1 MAIDRADWHWES
13 AEKLYREKN
22 NIVGNLTNEQINMI
36 WLYSANHIALFLR
49 WIIDRDMQGTGS
61 NKEDCDKVRNGQM
74 SVLEYFFKN
83 CDGKLWNEDIRDDI
97 LPFVKFYYDDNG
109 YYFDDYDECC
119 LDDKDKPCYGVITND
134 TDYLKLYKKIDS
146 AYKKFLTQK

>member
-22 NIVGNLTNEQINMI
+22 NIVGNLTNEQIKMI

-49 WIIDRDMQGTGS
+49 WIIDRDMQGSGS

-74 SVLEYFFKN
+74 SVLEYFF
-83 CDGKLWNEDIRDDI
+83 
-97 LPFVKFYYDDNG
+97 
-109 YYFDDYDECC
+109 
-119 LDDKDKPCYGVITND
+119 
-134 TDYLKLYKKIDS
+134 LKL
-146 AYKKFLTQK
+146 